1 MCAGREVR
9 TVEEA
14 ASLNGLLEL
23 AHDQNGC
30 RFLQDQ
36 LDLRTKAHI
45 DLVFEAV
52 CAWRRGRTL
61 GGS

>member
-1 MCAGREVR
+1 MTALIH
-9 TVEEA
+9 
-14 ASLNGLLEL
+14 ASSGILEL

-36 LDLRTKAHI
+36 LDLRTKLHV

-52 CAWRRGRTL
+52 LQVAG
-61 GGS
+61 